1 MVVFSEITP
10 FLQDEDGNNPDA
22 VASQHIRSLRLLKS
36 LVQIDTTL
44 AGFLV
49 LALVGKDHEALTRD
63 EQKVQVILQV
73 VTCSVFLAATAHAV
87 VLMVCTGW
95 RYTLAWYDP
104 LFPAGFSAV
113 GMLLLYI
120 TIADAV
126 LIQLRADEDLDTAGY
141 WCVVI
146 FGLMMPMFFA
156 GPMAILQMVLHK
168 FHSDRDISAHSVVH
182 RDVSTRSTMR

>member
-1 MVVFSEITP
+1 MVVFSEHTP
-10 FLQDEDGNNPDA
+10 FLQDVDGNNPDA
-22 VASQHIRSLRLLKS
+22 VASQHIRSLKLLNS
-36 LVQIDTTL
+36 IVQIDTTL

-49 LALVGKDHEALTRD
+49 LSLVGKDHEAITRD
-63 EQKVQVILQV
+63 EQKVQIILQM

-87 VLMVCTGW
+87 LLMVCTGW

-104 LFPAGFSAV
+104 LFPAGFSAA

-126 LIQLRADEDLDTAGY
+126 LIQFRADEDLDSLGY
-141 WCVVI
+141 WCVII

-168 FHSDRDISAHSVVH
+168 FHSEPDGPGHTAMS
-182 RDVSTRSTMR
+182 